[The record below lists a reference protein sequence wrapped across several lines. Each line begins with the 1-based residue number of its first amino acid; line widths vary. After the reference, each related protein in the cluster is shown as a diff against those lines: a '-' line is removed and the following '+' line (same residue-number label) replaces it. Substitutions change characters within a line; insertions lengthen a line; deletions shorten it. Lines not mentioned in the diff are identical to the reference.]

1 VTLDSQDPRESSYGR
16 DYWLHRC
23 EGFSV
28 QRDQR
33 ELGKVTGLR
42 FRTST
47 EPELLEVRTGR
58 LSKRLLIPV
67 EQVQQIDPKKRRI
80 ILGASP
86 VPAPQDNLSS
96 RKRPR
101 RRGGLTP
108 LANTDVNR
116 PDEQGQ
122 SDPKRADHDQQIA

>member
-1 VTLDSQDPRESSYGR
+1 MAAIDTRDPRDSIYGR

-23 EGFSV
+23 QGFTV
-28 QRDQR
+28 ERAGR

-42 FRTST
+42 FRASI

-58 LSKRLLIPV
+58 FGKRWLIPV
-67 EQVQQIDPKKRRI
+67 EQVEQIDPKKRRI

-86 VPAPQDNLSS
+86 VAAPRDNFSS

-116 PDEQGQ
+116 PDEQG
-122 SDPKRADHDQQIA
+122 